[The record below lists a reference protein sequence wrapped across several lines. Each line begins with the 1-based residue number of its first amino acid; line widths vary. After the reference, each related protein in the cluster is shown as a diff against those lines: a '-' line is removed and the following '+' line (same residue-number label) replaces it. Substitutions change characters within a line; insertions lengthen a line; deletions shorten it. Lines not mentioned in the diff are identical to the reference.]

1 MLSLYLPPSHRKEN
15 MREKWSSPTP
25 TAASIPAFF
34 RPPPHRSPQPL
45 FAYVSFCVF
54 YLLISLLSTLRS
66 FQIPSFSSL
75 SSCCLTPPCGS
86 VEGGAVL
93 VMSRQEC
100 SRYRRS
106 RKGGGA
112 SLQTSGFMKL
122 RTGRKLE
129 MKSIWRFCQEPDW
142 CGAEEYQHHLAAV
155 C

>member
-1 MLSLYLPPSHRKEN
+1 
-15 MREKWSSPTP
+15 MREKSSSPTP

-34 RPPPHRSPQPL
+34 RPPHTVHLSAFIR
-45 FAYVSFCVF
+45 
-54 YLLISLLSTLRS
+54 LLLLLSFLS
-66 FQIPSFSSL
+66 VDLPVVYSQIFPNSL
-75 SSCCLTPPCGS
+75 FLLPLSCCLTPPCGS
-86 VEGGAVL
+86 VEGGAAL

-122 RTGRKLE
+122 RTGRKTE
-129 MKSIWRFCQEPDW
+129 MKLIWRLCQEPDW
-142 CGAEEYQHHLAAV
+142 YRAEEYQHYVAAV